1 MKNYHKNVFK
11 RKIENAAR
19 TDPDSRLGTYLLV
32 NPELKA
38 PEYDKKFEFQRVLV
52 MLSRGDL
59 RDIGEDGVP
68 QARVKV
74 LNLMN

>member
-1 MKNYHKNVFK
+1 MAHIVPYCVK
-11 RKIENAAR
+11 
-19 TDPDSRLGTYLLV
+19 SLRLFIGHQL
-32 NPELKA
+32 
-38 PEYDKKFEFQRVLV
+38 
-52 MLSRGDL
+52 LSRGDL

>member
-1 MKNYHKNVFK
+1 MVSTPITPLVLAVCAEQEF
-11 RKIENAAR
+11 R
-19 TDPDSRLGTYLLV
+19 TNMTHITPCCAKSLCLFIGRQL
-32 NPELKA
+32 
-38 PEYDKKFEFQRVLV
+38 
-52 MLSRGDL
+52 LSRGDL